1 MERHPGWSTEPAHA
15 RHSPHVLS
23 ALGAPGTGRRLV
35 PMPRRTEG
43 NKTTAAGAATQQMAH
58 LLQEQDGTGGGVKAA
73 GGCDM
78 NPRDLVAGGS
88 FAHSHVS
95 AADVTLLPLLETY
108 LLLLSRG
115 F

>member
-1 MERHPGWSTEPAHA
+1 MG
-15 RHSPHVLS
+15 
-23 ALGAPGTGRRLV
+23 
-35 PMPRRTEG
+35 
-43 NKTTAAGAATQQMAH
+43 Q
-58 LLQEQDGTGGGVKAA
+58 GGVKAA

-78 NPRDLVAGGS
+78 NPRDLAAGGS